1 MRRAT
6 PASLLATNGTGTPD
20 APRAPVHTDKGADP
34 CTRSKSSFSPTV
46 SAVEPAVEAIRGGIE
61 AFGKS
66 DSELV
71 IMPIDGFVRRTSA

>member
-1 MRRAT
+1 
-6 PASLLATNGTGTPD
+6 
-20 APRAPVHTDKGADP
+20 
-34 CTRSKSSFSPTV
+34 
-46 SAVEPAVEAIRGGIE
+46 VEPAVEAIRGGIE